1 MHNIGQR
8 IKQKREELGWTQEE
22 LANRMGYKSK
32 STINK
37 IEMCIN
43 DVSQSK
49 VVKFAEIL
57 DTSVSY
63 LMGWNQEEID
73 AVAEMQNDANKYDD
87 EMEAGILS
95 LREEFAEA
103 HFSPAEL
110 FQLKMFMR
118 SMKNN
123 PEVKIDLGKEIRE
136 ARESK
141 GMTKE
146 DLAEQLEVPVEMVEL
161 YEGSMSFPYDQM
173 KKLNS
178 ILDISFYTML
188 GIPQEDASLY
198 EKIYFLHLTEDEM
211 KEVYDY
217 AKYVKSKRK

>member
-1 MHNIGQR
+1 MNIGQK
-8 IKQKREELGWTQEE
+8 IKRKREELGWTQEE
-22 LANRMGYKSK
+22 LATRMGYKSK

-37 IEMCIN
+37 IEMGIN

-49 VVKFAEIL
+49 IVKFAEIL
-57 DTSVSY
+57 DTSVAY
-63 LMGWNQEEID
+63 LMGWDQEQID
-73 AVAEMQNDANKYDD
+73 AVSAVQKDANEYSD
-87 EMEAGILS
+87 EIERDILS
-95 LREEFAEA
+95 FREEFAEA
-103 HFSPAEL
+103 HFSPAEI

-123 PEVKIDLGKEIRE
+123 AEVKIDLGKAIRE
-136 ARESK
+136 SRESK

-146 DLAEQLEVPVEMVEL
+146 ELAKMLEVPVEMIDL
-161 YEGSMSFPYDQM
+161 YEGSMSFPYEQL

-178 ILDISFYTML
+178 ILGISFYTML

-217 AKYVKSKRK
+217 AKYIQSKRK